1 MVSHEILSLLVFGSC
16 FVFCST
22 KPAVNQWPVALE
34 NDSEGRD
41 KVYKVDREIEEIA
54 NKEYETVHG
63 RILAVNMAHIRKKR
77 QTAEQEGQD
86 DNVFHKINEANSGN
100 ISEFYQGDMILDPEL
115 KEYIKSGG
123 NSRNAIRERK
133 RLWTSSVIPYRI
145 PSWMSMYTSIIS
157 RSRLLK

>member
-1 MVSHEILSLLVFGSC
+1 MLEAGYWFKDKAHNKVSIFAGEVISERNIADIGLKLGNGFGKRAAQP
-16 FVFCST
+16 
-22 KPAVNQWPVALE
+22 KP
-34 NDSEGRD
+34 
-41 KVYKVDREIEEIA
+41 
-54 NKEYETVHG
+54 
-63 RILAVNMAHIRKKR
+63 
-77 QTAEQEGQD
+77 
-86 DNVFHKINEANSGN
+86 FINSVTLSGN

-133 RLWTSSVIPYRI
+133 RLWTSRVIPYRI